1 MEKFSKEKTEIRKPP
16 TYLYYLAGFILLF
29 LIGFAAYYFGY
40 YRYFVKPLGGLTNQ
54 VENVKQKIAGFKK
67 ETNEN
72 RAISEQKIFIDV
84 PKEDEVIGNPVVIN
98 GQAEVFEATFNIRIK
113 DANGK
118 TLGETVAMAKE
129 GQTLSPYEV
138 NLSYATSTTEFGL
151 IEAFELGQGDS
162 VQDLVSVKIKFGNF
176 EAKKPK

>member
-16 TYLYYLAGFILLF
+16 TYLYYLVGFILLF

-54 VENVKQKIAGFKK
+54 VENIKQKITGLKK

-72 RAISEQKIFIDV
+72 RAINEQKILIDV
-84 PKEDEVIGNPVVIN
+84 PKEDEAIGNPAIIK

-118 TLGETVAMAKE
+118 ILGEAMAMTQE
-129 GQTLSPYEV
+129 GQTMSPYTV

-151 IEAFELGQGDS
+151 IEAFDYSAKDGS
-162 VQDLVSVKIKFGNF
+162 IQDLVSVKIKFAF
-176 EAKKPK
+176 KFIPQ

>member
-16 TYLYYLAGFILLF
+16 TYLYYLAGIVLLF
-29 LIGFAAYYFGY
+29 FLGFGVYYFGY

-54 VENVKQKIAGFKK
+54 VENVKQKIAGLKK

-72 RAISEQKIFIDV
+72 RVISKQKIFIDV

-98 GQAEVFEATFNIRIK
+98 GQAEVFEARFNIRIK

-118 TLGETVAMAKE
+118 ILGEAMAMTQE
-129 GQTLSPYEV
+129 GQTMSPYTV

-151 IEAFELGQGDS
+151 IEAFDYSQKDGS
-162 VQDLVSVKIKFGNF
+162 VQDLTSVKIKFAF
-176 EAKKPK
+176 KFIPQ